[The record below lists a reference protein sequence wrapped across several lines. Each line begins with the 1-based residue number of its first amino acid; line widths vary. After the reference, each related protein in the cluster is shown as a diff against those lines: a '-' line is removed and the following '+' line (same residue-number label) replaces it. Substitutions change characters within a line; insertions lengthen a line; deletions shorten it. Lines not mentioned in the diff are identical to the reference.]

1 MSRVKIV
8 KNRLRSTMLDD
19 WFSALLVLAAEK
31 DLLDNINENDIID
44 RFAMCSL
51 PLQKELIHGFSNN

>member
-1 MSRVKIV
+1 
-8 KNRLRSTMLDD
+8 MLDD